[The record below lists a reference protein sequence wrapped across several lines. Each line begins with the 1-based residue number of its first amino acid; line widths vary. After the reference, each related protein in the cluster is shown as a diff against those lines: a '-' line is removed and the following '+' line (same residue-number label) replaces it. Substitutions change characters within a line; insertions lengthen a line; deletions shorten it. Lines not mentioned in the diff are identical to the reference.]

1 MDEEYI
7 IPGSNEL
14 IDHSPSDTETVVPG
28 SNQLF
33 DGDGSPGPVFANH
46 ESREILY
53 FIRKSLRKKRRK
65 PSSDLDFKGGI
76 ITQS

>member
-33 DGDGSPGPVFANH
+33 DGDGSPGP
-46 ESREILY
+46 SPGGGG
-53 FIRKSLRKKRRK
+53 RRTVIVAC
-65 PSSDLDFKGGI
+65 G
-76 ITQS
+76 